1 MLYYTIR
8 GKLTNLE
15 QADLFLNKR
24 DNWKDIKRVNEITG
38 KFNKNIDDYIFVDCI
53 YEQTIVIGGVIKDSN
68 SIEKILN
75 RFISVLKLDVEILN
89 VEECTFFEFY
99 ENLGEGY
106 DNGYVSRSGKVLDK
120 YDLGNFRC
128 RPGDVLWGERI
139 LVISESENII
149 RKAEQLPLRDTL
161 IPELERI
168 QLGKSKTKAEGHPVH
183 YIIETDD
190 RRNKGITYSLLVK
203 QLYRYGRIKSKRV
216 SSFNPIM
223 DFEFSHNR
231 VSISDM
237 YKVNTGGVIVVDLHM
252 PNWLNDDL
260 ANSNMQIIE
269 DLCLVIKKYSDSV
282 LTIIEL
288 PKECTKLKELLFE
301 HLGSMSFVEIKE
313 EFVSSDEAKQILKS
327 KAKAKHVRSD
337 KKLMNYIKEDNTYLL
352 RDLNNSFDEW
362 YREKLKYSVYPQYKN
377 INMIKKSE
385 AESKHKGKA
394 YEELEEMI
402 GLAEAK
408 KVIDNALDFYK
419 AKKLF
424 ESKGLMQNTPS
435 MHMVFTGNP
444 GTAKTSVARL
454 FAEIMRDNKVL
465 SNGNL
470 VEVGRSD
477 LVGKF
482 VGWTAP
488 TVKKK
493 FQEAKGGVL
502 FIDEAYSLVDD
513 RDGLYGDEAIN
524 TIVQE
529 MENHRNELV
538 VIFAGYPDKMES
550 FLQKNPG
557 LRSRI
562 AFHVPF
568 EDYDVDELCSIAEN
582 ISKKKG
588 LYLADSAME
597 QLRKNFEVVRDS
609 SDFGNGRY
617 VRNIIE
623 KAVLTQASRL
633 LKMDYDKI
641 TSDDARTICGEDI
654 EPPKVVKTEKIKMG
668 FCSE

>member
-15 QADLFLNKR
+15 QADQFQENR
-24 DNWKDIKRVNEITG
+24 DRWKDIKRVNEITR

-53 YEQTIVIGGVIKDSN
+53 YEQTIIIGGVIKDSN
-68 SIEKILN
+68 SIENLLN
-75 RFISVLKLDVEILN
+75 RFLVALKLDVEIMN

-99 ENLGEGY
+99 ENLHEGA
-106 DNGYVSRSGKVLDK
+106 DNDYVSVPYSVLEK
-120 YDLGNFRC
+120 YELRGLRF
-128 RPGDVLWGERI
+128 RPGDILWNERI
-139 LVISESENII
+139 LCISEDENLYNV
-149 RKAEQLPLRDTL
+149 AEHLPLRDTL
-161 IPELERI
+161 IPELDRI
-168 QLGKSKTKAEGHPVH
+168 RLGKSKTKAEGHPVH
-183 YIIETDD
+183 YIIESDD
-190 RRNKGITYSLLVK
+190 RHNNRSTHTLLVK
-203 QLYRYGRIKSKRV
+203 QLYRYGRIKSKRL

-223 DFEFSHNR
+223 DFEFSRNR
-231 VSISDM
+231 VSINDM
-237 YKVNTGGVIVVDLHM
+237 YKVNTGGVVVADLRM
-252 PNWLNDDL
+252 PNMVNDDI
-260 ANSNMQIIE
+260 ANSDIWVIE
-269 DLCLVIKKYSDSV
+269 NLCSAIKKYSDSV

-288 PKECTKLKELLFE
+288 SKECTKIKELLFE

-313 EFVSSDEAKQILKS
+313 EYVLSDEAKQILKS

-337 KKLMNYIKEDNTYLL
+337 KKLMGYIKDGDTYLL
-352 RDLNNSFDEW
+352 RDLNERFDEW

-385 AESKHKGKA
+385 ADSKHKGKA

-408 KVIDNALDFYK
+408 KVINNALDFYK

-424 ESKGLMQNTPS
+424 ESKGIIQNTPS

-477 LVGKF
+477 LVGKY

-488 TVKKK
+488 TVKRK

-538 VIFAGYPDKMES
+538 VIFAGYPDKMET

-568 EDYDVDELCSIAEN
+568 KDYDVDELCSIAEN

-588 LYLADSAME
+588 LYLSDSAME
-597 QLRKNFEVVRDS
+597 QLRINFEVARAN

-617 VRNIIE
+617 VRNVIE
-623 KAVLTQASRL
+623 KAVLAQASRL

-641 TSDDARTICGEDI
+641 SSDDARTICGEDI
-654 EPPKVVKTEKIKMG
+654 EPQEEVKTEKIRMG
-668 FCSE
+668 FCS